1 MLPQHDNFY
10 EIYSKAKKLNITW
23 PHGARMAIAL
33 AGNLEA
39 WTEIPDPRHRRT
51 HHVGGSNP
59 IKDDDVISQ
68 YDCRTASE
76 NDYGGRTGV
85 WRILRILDKY
95 GVKASF
101 NTNALCI
108 LRYPEAVKAVH
119 ERGHE
124 IVGHSYAEDIQLTQL
139 TDEQERRL
147 LDDYRAAQA
156 LTTFTSQQSA
166 IEADE
171 RYGPVPRTTRNASMK
186 LNMRLEACALR
197 MDSSR
202 LYARRRGRTIRLRRS
217 TSVDGLK
224 LTVEK
229 QEKLRALAAR
239 AVMAVR
245 ETARVGER
253 TVAKAVDA
261 RREAAELR
269 RVAKRPA
276 TPLWIVEER
285 KRPKG
290 PTALPQTD
298 DEKRQEI
305 ENVKSVE
312 AQQSQ
317 DLFTMWKKAA
327 GLDPDVEPD
336 DSPYEIQDDSDETIL
351 IEEEDDSLQCAQRVE
366 SELDISC
373 EEDMIPDTPPD
384 EDYLESVR
392 AEMLEE
398 ELLVAEWLEARDAL
412 KREAEKLKRQED
424 VVRDARRR
432 VAELEAKVKR
442 MDAARSEKR
451 DYDPLD
457 EIEAALRG

>member
-1 MLPQHDNFY
+1 MLTESPA
-10 EIYSKAKKLNITW
+10 ELPAETW
-23 PHGARMAIAL
+23 EAPEKMWKDKDWEGIAEWETAFWADGQGQSPARAP
-33 AGNLEA
+33 EV
-39 WTEIPDPRHRRT
+39 RR
-51 HHVGGSNP
+51 
-59 IKDDDVISQ
+59 
-68 YDCRTASE
+68 R
-76 NDYGGRTGV
+76 
-85 WRILRILDKY
+85 
-95 GVKASF
+95 
-101 NTNALCI
+101 
-108 LRYPEAVKAVH
+108 VH
-119 ERGHE
+119 EWVLANYLAEKEEGE
-124 IVGHSYAEDIQLTQL
+124 PQPLDPPAVGRLGELRAPLLEVSEVFARCAYGPTGRLQVAGEL